1 MVLRNEGIFLYTG
14 AGCRDESAFN
24 GKIFTIFLKLFVNIF
39 HFYIKISKKYWRLLN
54 EDDDHQNIAQFLY
67 IVEEY
72 FLLGFI
78 PIKDLENMLALVENK
93 YTFAVNLDIV
103 EFKVELKQA
112 CLNLVATLL
121 LVVMN
126 NQATEALGL
135 FQVKIL

>member
-1 MVLRNEGIFLYTG
+1 M
-14 AGCRDESAFN
+14 
-24 GKIFTIFLKLFVNIF
+24 
-39 HFYIKISKKYWRLLN
+39 LLN
-54 EDDDHQNIAQFLY
+54 DDDDHQNMAQFLY

-78 PIKDLENMLALVENK
+78 PIKDLGNMLALVENK
-93 YTFAVNLDIV
+93 YTYAVTIDSV

-126 NQATEALGL
+126 NQSTEALSL
-135 FQVKIL
+135 FQVRNLLKRLLNLINYFS